1 MAARAHTVRG
11 NDTSL
16 SASRSGEQ
24 AS

>member
-11 NDTSL
+11 NGASL